1 VYNESQFVVLA
12 GFVVLSEGRD
22 AMYGDISMEH
32 SNTSAFSTLAEA
44 IDRAVERYAERNP
57 RSALQ
62 HERAVQVMPGGNTR
76 SVLFYSPFPLAMARG
91 EGCRLWDADGHEY
104 IDFIGEFTAGL
115 YGHSNPVIREA
126 IDRALDAGINL
137 SGHNLLESE
146 LARLICDRF
155 PAVDAVRF
163 TNSGTEAN
171 LMAIA
176 AARVH
181 TRRDKVVVFAGGYH
195 GGVLTFANGHSP
207 VNVPHDLLIAHY
219 NDLASAQRLFESHP
233 DEVAAVVVEP
243 MQGAAGCI
251 CGESEFLAGLR
262 ALASKYGALLIFDEV
277 MTSRLAPGGLQ
288 EAIGIEPDLTT
299 LGKYIGGGMSFGAF
313 GGRAP
318 VMDQFDP
325 RKPGATPHAGTFNNN
340 VLSMAAGAAGLS
352 RLYTADVAREMNAM
366 GDRLREQLNAICV
379 ERNVPLQFIGRGSL
393 MNLQAGRHAIRS
405 VKDLLPEGNRVKDL
419 FFFHMLEHGIY
430 LARRGFIVLSMP
442 ITEKEIGRLLS
453 AFDEFVE
460 RYASVLA

>member
-1 VYNESQFVVLA
+1 
-12 GFVVLSEGRD
+12 
-22 AMYGDISMEH
+22 MEN
-32 SNTSAFSTLAEA
+32 STTSVFSTLAEA
-44 IDRAVERYAERNP
+44 IDRAVSRYTGSNP
-57 RSALQ
+57 QSARQ
-62 HERAVQVMPGGNTR
+62 YERAVQVMPGGNTR
-76 SVLFYSPFPLAMARG
+76 SVLFYGPFPLAIAHG

-104 IDFIGEFTAGL
+104 IDFIAEFTAGL

-155 PAVDAVRF
+155 PAVDSVRF

-171 LMAIA
+171 LMAIS

-181 TRRDKVVVFAGGYH
+181 TRRDKVIVFAGGYH
-195 GGVLTFANGHSP
+195 GGVLTFAQGNSP
-207 VNVPHDLLIAHY
+207 VNVPHDLLIANY
-219 NDLASAQRLFESHP
+219 NDLASAQDLFESHP

-251 CGESEFLAGLR
+251 CGETDFLAGLR
-262 ALASKYGALLIFDEV
+262 ELASKYGALLIFDEV

-288 EAIGIEPDLTT
+288 EALEIRPDLTT

-313 GGRAP
+313 GGRASI
-318 VMDQFDP
+318 MDQFDP

-352 RLYTADVAREMNAM
+352 RLYTADVAREMNAR

-379 ERNVPLQFIGRGSL
+379 ERNVPLQFTGRGSL

-405 VKDLLPEGNRVKDL
+405 VKDLLPEGNSVKDL
-419 FFFHMLEHGIY
+419 FFFHMVEHGIY

-453 AFDEFVE
+453 AFDTFVE
-460 RYASVLA
+460 RYAGVLV

>member
-1 VYNESQFVVLA
+1 
-12 GFVVLSEGRD
+12 
-22 AMYGDISMEH
+22 MEDFATPA
-32 SNTSAFSTLAEA
+32 SPPLVEA
-44 IDRAVERYAERNP
+44 LNRAVERYTERNP
-57 RSALQ
+57 HSALQ
-62 HERAVQVMPGGNTR
+62 YERAVQVMPGGNTR
-76 SVLFYSPFPLAMARG
+76 SVLFYGPFPLAIARG

-104 IDFIGEFTAGL
+104 IDFIAEFTAGL

-146 LARLICDRF
+146 LARLICERF

-171 LMAIA
+171 LMAIS

-181 TRRDKVVVFAGGYH
+181 TRRERVIVFAGGYH
-195 GGVLTFANGHSP
+195 GGVLTFANGNSP
-207 VNVPHDLLIAHY
+207 VNVPHDLLIANY
-219 NDLASAQRLFESHP
+219 NDLASVQDLFESHP
-233 DEVAAVVVEP
+233 DEVAAVAVEP

-251 CGESEFLAGLR
+251 CGERDFLVGLR

-288 EAIGIEPDLTT
+288 EALGIEPDLTT

-313 GGRAP
+313 GGRASI
-318 VMDQFDP
+318 MDQFDP

-352 RLYTADVAREMNAM
+352 RLYTADVAREINAR

-379 ERNVPLQFIGRGSL
+379 ERDVPLQFIGRGSL

-405 VKDLLPEGNRVKDL
+405 VKDLLPEGNSVKDL
-419 FFFHMLEHGIY
+419 FFFHMIEHGIY

-442 ITEKEIGRLLS
+442 ITEKEIGRLVS
-453 AFDEFVE
+453 AFDTFIE
-460 RYASVLA
+460 RYAGVLA

>member
-1 VYNESQFVVLA
+1 
-12 GFVVLSEGRD
+12 
-22 AMYGDISMEH
+22 M
-32 SNTSAFSTLAEA
+32 
-44 IDRAVERYAERNP
+44 
-57 RSALQ
+57 
-62 HERAVQVMPGGNTR
+62 
-76 SVLFYSPFPLAMARG
+76 LFYSPFPLAIARG
-91 EGCRLWDADGHEY
+91 EGCRVWDADGHEY
-104 IDFIGEFTAGL
+104 IDFIAEFTAGL
-115 YGHSNPVIREA
+115 YGHSNPIIREA
-126 IDRALDAGINL
+126 IDRALDTGINL

-155 PAVDAVRF
+155 PAVDVVRF

-181 TRRDKVVVFAGGYH
+181 TRRDKVIVFAGGYH
-195 GGVLTFANGHSP
+195 GGVLTFANGNSS
-207 VNVPHDLLIAHY
+207 VNVPHDLLIGRY

-251 CGESEFLAGLR
+251 CGEREFLAGLR

-288 EAIGIEPDLTT
+288 EALGIEPDLTT

-313 GGRAP
+313 GGRGFI
-318 VMDQFDP
+318 MDQFDP

-340 VLSMAAGAAGLS
+340 VLSMAAGAAGLAK
-352 RLYTADVAREMNAM
+352 LYTADVAREMNAS

-379 ERNVPLQFIGRGSL
+379 QHNVRLQFTGRGSL
-393 MNLQAGRHAIRS
+393 MNLQVGRHAIRS
-405 VKDLLPEGNRVKDL
+405 VEDLLQDGNGIKDL
-419 FFFHMLEHGIY
+419 FFFHMLEQGIY

-442 ITEKEIGRLLS
+442 ITEKEIGLLLLG
-453 AFDEFVE
+453 FDNFVE

>member
-1 VYNESQFVVLA
+1 
-12 GFVVLSEGRD
+12 
-22 AMYGDISMEH
+22 MEN
-32 SNTSAFSTLAEA
+32 SKSSSFSTLAEA
-44 IDRAVERYAERNP
+44 INGAVERFAERNP

-76 SVLFYSPFPLAMARG
+76 SVLFYSPFPLAIARG
-91 EGCRLWDADGHEY
+91 EGCRVWDADGHEY
-104 IDFIGEFTAGL
+104 IDFIAEFTAGL
-115 YGHSNPVIREA
+115 YGHSNPIIREA
-126 IDRALDAGINL
+126 IDRALDTGINL

-155 PAVDAVRF
+155 PAVDVVRF

-181 TRRDKVVVFAGGYH
+181 TRRDKVIVFAGGYH
-195 GGVLTFANGHSP
+195 GGVLTFANGNSS
-207 VNVPHDLLIAHY
+207 VNVPHDLLIGRY

-251 CGESEFLAGLR
+251 CGEREFLAGLR

-288 EAIGIEPDLTT
+288 EALGIEPDLTT

-313 GGRAP
+313 GGRGFI
-318 VMDQFDP
+318 MDQFDP

-340 VLSMAAGAAGLS
+340 VLSMAAGAAGLAK
-352 RLYTADVAREMNAM
+352 LYTADVAREMNAS

-379 ERNVPLQFIGRGSL
+379 QHNVRLQFTGRGSL
-393 MNLQAGRHAIRS
+393 MNLQVGRHAIRS
-405 VKDLLPEGNRVKDL
+405 VEDLLQDGNGIKDL
-419 FFFHMLEHGIY
+419 FFFHMLEQGIY

-442 ITEKEIGRLLS
+442 ITEKEIGLLLLG
-453 AFDEFVE
+453 FDNFVE